1 MNTTFILRN
10 KQFNKLSKIEKQEVI
25 NQVRKA
31 YLEDNMKIDELISTF
46 NTSLEPSS
54 YSIQLII
61 CPQSGQCL

>member
-46 NTSLEPSS
+46 NSTKTFMYDFLRK
-54 YSIQLII
+54 ITLKNQKNN
-61 CPQSGQCL
+61 